1 MPRRDIQQQHDD
13 DIGLAETETEVVEY
27 DGSPADDFPEPQE
40 PEEPEATYTDP
51 QTSSDLPFPN
61 PPVTTMPA
69 PHPDINATT
78 SAIEAAVR
86 PLKVAIAEL
95 AANQNENVQES
106 DNIFEILSTMNE
118 SLHELLT
125 DIKKEIGAYEST
137 VSSMKFQTATMQSFI
152 GQPIPIAVK
161 EEIDRLYAVEDA
173 YNIAELAERVIEYI
187 TKNPT
192 LIKLPEDEDETQM
205 LLAMINTWHV
215 RAHPGEGKLCITTK
229 KPHPSPQAFL

>member
-13 DIGLAETETEVVEY
+13 DMGLAETEVVEY
-27 DGSPADDFPEPQE
+27 DGAPADDSPEPQE
-40 PEEPEATYTDP
+40 PEESEATYTDP
-51 QTSSDLPFPN
+51 QTSSDLPFPT
-61 PPVTTMPA
+61 PPVTTMPP

-86 PLKVAIAEL
+86 PLEVAIAEM
-95 AANQNENVQES
+95 AANQKENVQES
-106 DNIFEILSTMNE
+106 DNTFEILSTMSE

-137 VSSMKFQTATMQSFI
+137 VSSMKFQTAMMQSFI
-152 GQPIPIAVK
+152 GQHIPAAVK

-187 TKNPT
+187 TKNPA

-215 RAHPGEGKLCITTK
+215 RAHPGEGKLRIITK
-229 KPHPSPQAFL
+229 KTHPSPQAFL